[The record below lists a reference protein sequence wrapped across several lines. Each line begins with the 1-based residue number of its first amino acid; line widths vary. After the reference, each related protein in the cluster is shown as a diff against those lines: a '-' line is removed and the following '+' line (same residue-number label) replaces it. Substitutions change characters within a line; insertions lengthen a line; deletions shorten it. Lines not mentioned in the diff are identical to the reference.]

1 MDDRLA
7 SFFSEENLSE
17 VWRYIQQY
25 AGDAGREAT
34 RLVLELFFVMKS
46 PSTSAIDKG
55 IIAAALAYQLLPED
69 LLPKDRFGLLSL
81 LDNGVTIAFAYS
93 RMKADVTPEISAQVD
108 SILNQWFGEQR
119 VKDATEASEPNDY
132 VVPTPSVG
140 PLASGPYRPL
150 EEDDV
155 IVD

>member
-1 MDDRLA
+1 MDEKLT

-17 VWRYIQQY
+17 VWDYIQQY

-34 RLVLELFFVMKS
+34 RIVLELFFVMKS
-46 PSTSAIDKG
+46 PTTSAIDKG
-55 IIAAALAYQLLPED
+55 LIVAALAYQLLPED

-93 RMKADVTPEISAQVD
+93 RMKADVTPEIRMQVE
-108 SILNQWFGEQR
+108 SILNQWFGEQGTSQSGMTS
-119 VKDATEASEPNDY
+119 KPNEY
-132 VVPTPSVG
+132 VVPTPPVR
-140 PLASGPYRPL
+140 PPEPRPYKPL
-150 EEDDV
+150 EDDDV